1 MDCQC
6 HVFYLQYMETW
17 HSGCLDDSRQCDQMT
32 RLFFNIWSLATEKV
46 AKNIKNWQSR
56 FQFLSNTKKTLDYWQ
71 RFMKFR
77 QSVEILPNLVTLNQ
91 HSNKTFSRW
100 TGGSDAWCQCSSSST
115 DDRERDAKG
124 EASLEGWSHQRDHHL
139 GGGSARWKLQEDQK
153 GNLGLILQTVGHQ
166 RYCIHFND
174 ILCNLFCCCNWL
186 PQITSNLEAWEETI
200 IENEPCNFQ
209 LCKGFLGQGQWWCP
223 T

>member
-1 MDCQC
+1 MSCVLPTIHGNLTLRLLRWKHTVWPNGLIVIQC
-6 HVFYLQYMETW
+6 
-17 HSGCLDDSRQCDQMT
+17 
-32 RLFFNIWSLATEKV
+32 LFIYNRKV
-46 AKNIKNWQSR
+46 ATNKQHWQSR
-56 FQFLSNTKKTLDYWQ
+56 FKILSNKITLSYWQ

-77 QSVEILPNLVTLNQ
+77 QSGEILPNLVTLSL

-139 GGGSARWKLQEDQK
+139 GGGGARWKLQEDQK
-153 GNLGLILQTVGHQ
+153 GNLGLILQTVYHQ

-174 ILCNLFCCCNWL
+174 MSGNRVV
-186 PQITSNLEAWEETI
+186 A
-200 IENEPCNFQ
+200 
-209 LCKGFLGQGQWWCP
+209 
-223 T
+223 

>member
-32 RLFFNIWSLATEKV
+32 RFFFNIWSLATEKV

-139 GGGSARWKLQEDQK
+139 GGGGARWKLQEDQK
-153 GNLGLILQTVGHQ
+153 GNLGLILQTVCHQ

-174 ILCNLFCCCNWL
+174 MSGNRVV
-186 PQITSNLEAWEETI
+186 A
-200 IENEPCNFQ
+200 
-209 LCKGFLGQGQWWCP
+209 
-223 T
+223 